1 MIMDEEY
8 RRGFGQR
15 LKTKIG
21 NRNYAELAK
30 AIGVGGRSTIGNW
43 VGGRNLPNW
52 NEFIALC
59 TTLECSAD
67 FLLGIEPTAA
77 KEDNAAHEV
86 EAQRTFNL
94 DGTLWH
100 LRYPDWLDPH
110 HKQYK
115 EIARGVRAFE
125 AFVVEGRDAEDV
137 FAALSIST
145 EDAAKAV
152 QAAFRSGTI
161 TLNYVQRDEALEQ
174 QIKRKFKLKRVL
186 VASVPSLHD
195 GTIIRAELVAF
206 LAATN
211 ALSRVANPKV
221 IGFGSG
227 YTILRMAE
235 LSVPSY
241 SQFRNTDWL
250 PLMAF
255 PDGNFSHLAAN
266 AIVRMMAQRHPGST
280 ALTMPFARTDKDA
293 EVQPLLI
300 RYANADAIFMT
311 ANGLGRKKSRKGVER
326 ELFNEFRSADYSFPL
341 NDLERLFEM
350 LKMTGVE
357 DRFAGEVVGLMLDEN
372 GAPLPEIETD
382 NRQFVFPNNLSYLKK
397 AAQDRFVWLVAAR
410 LYKAEAVYMAVQNGL
425 ANALV
430 IDSEIATYLIER

>member
-1 MIMDEEY
+1 MDEDY
-8 RRGFGQR
+8 RRAFGQR

-21 NRNYAELAK
+21 SRNYSELAE

-52 NEFIALC
+52 DEFLALC
-59 TTLECSAD
+59 KTLQCSAD
-67 FLLGIEPTAA
+67 FLLGVNSEPAIEETPPLQQETQ
-77 KEDNAAHEV
+77 D
-86 EAQRTFNL
+86 TL
-94 DGTLWH
+94 SIDGTRWRV
-100 LRYPDWLDPH
+100 RYPDWLDPQ
-110 HKQYK
+110 HKQRK

-125 AFVVEGRDAEDV
+125 AFVIEGRDAEEV
-137 FAALSIST
+137 FVELSIST

-161 TLNYVQRDEALEQ
+161 TLEYVQRDEVLEQ
-174 QIKRKFKLKRVL
+174 QIKRKYQLKRVL

-211 ALSRVANPKV
+211 ALSRVTNPRV

-266 AIVRMMAQRHPGST
+266 AIARMMAQRHPGSS
-280 ALTMPFARTDKDA
+280 ALTMPFARTDQEA
-293 EVQPLLI
+293 EVQPLLT
-300 RYANADAIFMT
+300 RYANADAIFIT
-311 ANGLGRKKSRKGVER
+311 ASGLGRKKSRKGVER

-341 NDLERLFEM
+341 NDLERMFEL

-357 DRFAGEVVGLMLDEN
+357 DHFIGEVVGLMLDEH
-372 GAPLPEIETD
+372 GTPLPDIETD

-397 AAQDRFVWLVAAR
+397 AAQDKFVWLVAAR
-410 LYKAEAVYMAVQNGL
+410 LYKAEAVHMAVQNGL
-425 ANALV
+425 ANELV
-430 IDSEIATYLIER
+430 IDSEIANYLKDR